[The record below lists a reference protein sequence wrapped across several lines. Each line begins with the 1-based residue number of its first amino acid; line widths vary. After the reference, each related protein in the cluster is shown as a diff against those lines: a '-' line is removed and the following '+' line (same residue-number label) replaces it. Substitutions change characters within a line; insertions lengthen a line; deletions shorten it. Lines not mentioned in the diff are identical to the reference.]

1 MQIAEIDLFGTVSRY
16 RRLAGAGFRL
26 VAGQ

>member
-1 MQIAEIDLFGTVSRY
+1 MQIEETDLSGTVSRY